1 MNNLLNKLDKII
13 ISDNFVTTNITKID
27 YKGYYILDNL
37 KISMSFKPNIIQRF
51 FMRLMFGFKWENNK

>member
-13 ISDNFVTTNITKID
+13 ISDNFVTTNIIKID